1 METLDEITKT
11 TSKKS
16 FFKHVFNFNDDS
28 KEEMLNIIQYA
39 LLALIP
45 IVVLNKLMNKYIPQA
60 DENKGNIELSA
71 EIIIQIIIIFLGL
84 LFIHRIITYIPT
96 YSGAKY
102 SDFSITNIILA
113 VLLIILSYQSKLG
126 EKVNILVDRF
136 YDLRDGNKNDN
147 KNKNNNKN
155 VNIKVVQPISQ
166 NTNTNLNSNINNV
179 NSTLISSLPSNTNNL
194 IQTPQQQYP
203 DYDKMYSQDNTPLI
217 GAQNPSSVS
226 YETMTNQGQ
235 VMAANEG
242 GAFASPF
249 SSGW

>member
-11 TSKKS
+11 NSKKS

-136 YDLRDGNKNDN
+136 YDLWDGNKNDN
-147 KNKNNNKN
+147 KNKNVN
-155 VNIKVVQPISQ
+155 VKVVQPISQ
-166 NTNTNLNSNINNV
+166 NNISNSNLNPIVNN
-179 NSTLISSLPSNTNNL
+179 NTSLISSLPSNTNNL
-194 IQTPQQQYP
+194 IQTPPQQQYP
-203 DYDKMYSQDNTPLI
+203 DYDKMYTQDNNPLV

-226 YETMTNQGQ
+226 YEGMSNNI
-235 VMAANEG
+235 MAANEG

>member
-1 METLDEITKT
+1 MESLDEITKT
-11 TSKKS
+11 NSKKS

-136 YDLRDGNKNDN
+136 YDLWDGNKNDN
-147 KNKNNNKN
+147 KNKN

-166 NTNTNLNSNINNV
+166 NNISNSNLNPIVNN
-179 NSTLISSLPSNTNNL
+179 NTSLISSLPSNTNNL
-194 IQTPQQQYP
+194 IQTPPQQQYP
-203 DYDKMYSQDNTPLI
+203 DYDKMYTQDNNPLV

-226 YETMTNQGQ
+226 YEGMSNNI
-235 VMAANEG
+235 MAANEG
-242 GAFASPF
+242 CAFASPF

>member
-1 METLDEITKT
+1 MESLDEITKT
-11 TSKKS
+11 NSKKS

-136 YDLRDGNKNDN
+136 YDLWDGNKNDN
-147 KNKNNNKN
+147 KNKN

-166 NTNTNLNSNINNV
+166 NNISNSNLNPIVNN
-179 NSTLISSLPSNTNNL
+179 NTSLISSLPSNTNNL
-194 IQTPQQQYP
+194 IQTPPQQQYP
-203 DYDKMYSQDNTPLI
+203 DYDKMYTQDNNPLV

-226 YETMTNQGQ
+226 YEGMSNNI
-235 VMAANEG
+235 MAANEG